1 MFAEATSNGS
11 SSTSIVGMVTESVKR
26 RPGRPKGSKN
36 GQIKATKGKKSSF
49 NHFLESKD
57 VRAFLALPTK
67 IQESIRNLVTFGDP
81 ETSSTATEED
91 PLFGIEE

>member
-11 SSTSIVGMVTESVKR
+11 TSLVGLITESPKR

-36 GQIKATKGKKSSF
+36 GQVKATKGKKSSF

-67 IQESIRNLVTFGDP
+67 IQESIRNLVTFGEP